1 MKALIDDLLT
11 ALDPAEFAR
20 RRLGFSP
27 DSWQEE
33 VLRST
38 AGKVILRCSRQ
49 SGKSTTTAAL
59 ALHSAIHDPGSLTLL
74 FSASLRQSRELFR
87 KVRDFLEIY
96 REGEGGGPPLLEDN
110 KLEARLASGSR
121 IVSLPAK
128 ESTIRGFSK
137 VSLAVFDE
145 AAYIEDEVY
154 KAARPMLAVS
164 GGRLILL
171 STPHG
176 KRGFFWGEWNN
187 PEFEKYHIPA
197 DQCPRISP
205 EFLAQE
211 QREIGSYWFRQEY
224 LCSFLDLVGSVFSHD
239 TIQAC
244 VEKGFTAWDL

>member
-1 MKALIDDLLT
+1 MEALIEDMLT

-20 RRLGFSP
+20 ARLAFDP
-27 DSWQEE
+27 DPWQEK

-38 AGKVILRCSRQ
+38 AKKIILRCSRQ

-110 KLEARLASGSR
+110 KLEAKLRSGSR

-137 VSLAVFDE
+137 VALAVFDE

-154 KAARPMLAVS
+154 KSARPMLAVS
-164 GGRLILL
+164 AGRLILL
-171 STPHG
+171 STPCG
-176 KRGFFWGEWNN
+176 KRGFFWEEWNN
-187 PEFEKYHIPA
+187 PDFEKYHIPA
-197 DQCPRISP
+197 GECPRISP

-211 QREIGSYWFRQEY
+211 EKEIGSYWCKQEY
-224 LCSFLDLVGSVFSHD
+224 QCEFLDLVGSVFSHD
-239 TIQAC
+239 KIQAC
-244 VEKGFTAWDL
+244 VEPGFKAWDL

>member
-1 MKALIDDLLT
+1 METLIEDMLT

-20 RRLGFSP
+20 SRLEFEP
-27 DSWQEE
+27 DPWQEK

-38 AGKVILRCSRQ
+38 AKKIILRCSRQ

-59 ALHSAIHDPGSLTLL
+59 ALHSALHDPGSLTLL

-87 KVRDFLEIY
+87 KVRDFLEVY
-96 REGEGGGPPLLEDN
+96 RDGAELGLIEDN
-110 KLEARLASGSR
+110 KLEAKLACGSR
-121 IVSLPAK
+121 IVSLPAN

-137 VSLAVFDE
+137 VALVVFDE
-145 AAYIEDEVY
+145 AAYIEDGVY
-154 KAARPMLAVS
+154 KTARPMLAVS

-176 KRGFFWGEWNN
+176 KRGFFWTEWNN

-197 DQCPRISP
+197 AECPRISP

-211 QREIGSYWFRQEY
+211 EKGLGSYWFRQEFQ
-224 LCSFLDLVGSVFSHD
+224 CEFLDLVGSVFSHD
-239 TIQAC
+239 KIQAC
-244 VEKGFTAWDL
+244 IEPGFKAWDL